1 MYDFIIQNPPFK
13 LDTQFMLN
21 SLSNAKHL
29 VHLAPL
35 SWAFSVN
42 KNNGFPAAKSRLK
55 SLVVD
60 DSYGKKYFA
69 ASIQNFISIAHFV
82 PEEQEEFSILNEK
95 YGTEYKQPSH
105 KHFGRN
111 INPKAYDIVSKL
123 KSIQFPL
130 KESSRYLIRL
140 PRKLGLV
147 DDKDI
152 LGGKYIWSGSINSKS
167 IIQKIDEQNINLSM
181 NIYFDTLQEAEQVLN
196 HLKHPIS
203 RMRFVTFARSGGF
216 SCKIVPDV
224 IATKDGSTSTLNC
237 FDFTKEELQYAEDFC
252 KGHIDGRDNI
262 FVGEPAED
270 FIESRAISVSKER
283 KKKTDEIFTSPWAVQ
298 KMINLIPK
306 EVLLGTFME
315 PAAGEG
321 NILLAVMKEKLKY
334 QSAEEV
340 ARTCH
345 AIEYMEDNHR
355 MMVERAVQILG
366 ENNRTTIEQNIKQGD
381 GTNFEWFHKARCPE
395 PTRTLEDI
403 LVTL

>member
-1 MYDFIIQNPPFK
+1 
-13 LDTQFMLN
+13 MLN

-29 VHLAPL
+29 VHLAPF
-35 SWAFSVN
+35 SWLLSVN
-42 KNNGFPAAKSRLK
+42 RYKGYPPAKARLK
-55 SLVVD
+55 SVSINDGYGLRYFNAGIQNLISLSHFAEPS
-60 DSYGKKYFA
+60 DSY
-69 ASIQNFISIAHFV
+69 IV
-82 PEEQEEFSILNEK
+82 MNEK
-95 YGTEYKQPSH
+95 YGSSYKMLNTDW
-105 KHFGRN
+105 FGRN
-111 INPKAYDIVSKL
+111 INPRAKQISDKISCYSFVEKYSSK
-123 KSIQFPL
+123 
-130 KESSRYLIRL
+130 YVIRL
-140 PRKLGLV
+140 PRKLGYQHH
-147 DDKDI
+147 KDI
-152 LGGKYIWSGSINSKS
+152 LGGPRLWKGCFNNKTC
-167 IIQKIDEQNINLSM
+167 IQEITDENRKLSCT
-181 NIYFDTLQEAEQVLN
+181 IFFDTLEEAEQIL
-196 HLKHPIS
+196 LELQHPVS
-203 RMRFVTFARSGGF
+203 RMAFVCQAATGGTVIQMRKGPIPLYRGEDLSDDEHEYARQFVLGNIDYPYIHQG
-216 SCKIVPDV
+216 
-224 IATKDGSTSTLNC
+224 
-237 FDFTKEELQYAEDFC
+237 KE
-252 KGHIDGRDNI
+252 
-262 FVGEPAED
+262 
-270 FIESRAISVSKER
+270 FIESDTQNRKQVISVER
-283 KKKTDEIFTSPWAVQ
+283 RAKTEEVFTSPWAVQ